1 MEKDVF
7 ISYSSKERDIA
18 CMVRSILTKN
28 RIACW
33 MAPESIAPGS
43 SYTIEIPRGIRECK
57 ILLLLLSE
65 NAQAS
70 PWVQKEL
77 DTAISRGKIII
88 PFTIEKCDIAEAFEF
103 MLSNVQRWNAY
114 EEMSENLERLVLQ
127 IQEIL
132 GIDAELA
139 KQKETE
145 EEQEE
150 ELPEEPEEEQE
161 EELPEEPEEEQEEE
175 LPEKTEEE
183 KEDEEIFFYEVKED
197 YVVIT
202 GFDEEI
208 FEHADYYSLRI
219 PEELEGVTVRVI
231 GKSAFSNCK
240 VLNMVNIPDT
250 VNRIEEFAFEN
261 CTNLEVVYFPNNEFC
276 IGDYA
281 FRGCSYLELA
291 DRSLSKATEIGNGA
305 FYNCENIKEIAISNT
320 TQRIG
325 EAAFG
330 QCQSLLRVD
339 IAFAVE
345 HIGKDAFLGCKKL
358 IAVTYADS
366 YAETYL
372 KENLIDYKRKG
383 FCYEDLEYEIM
394 DDEITIVDVN
404 PRAKRVKIPST
415 IGEYEVRYIGEY
427 AFCAHKCL
435 EEVMIP
441 ETVVSIEEGAFFE
454 CTSLQ
459 SLRLPKSVCNI
470 ERYAF
475 QFCTS
480 LREVT
485 IENENARLGFWA
497 FCGCC
502 NLQKGIVPGG
512 TEGVLE
518 ETFQDC
524 TSLTYVEIL
533 QGVGSINAGAFDGA
547 KMLSVVKIPKSVKR
561 IEDGAFYNCGIVELI
576 VPSDSYAEK
585 YALRNGIKVR
595 YE

>member
-1 MEKDVF
+1 
-7 ISYSSKERDIA
+7 
-18 CMVRSILTKN
+18 
-28 RIACW
+28 
-33 MAPESIAPGS
+33 MAPESITPGS
-43 SYTIEIPRGIRECK
+43 SYTIEIPRGIKKCK

-65 NAQAS
+65 NAQTS

-281 FRGCSYLELA
+281 FRGC
-291 DRSLSKATEIGNGA
+291 
-305 FYNCENIKEIAISNT
+305 
-320 TQRIG
+320 
-325 EAAFG
+325 
-330 QCQSLLRVD
+330 
-339 IAFAVE
+339 
-345 HIGKDAFLGCKKL
+345 KKL

-427 AFCAHKCL
+427 AFGAHKCL
-435 EEVMIP
+435 EEVTIP

-459 SLRLPKSVCNI
+459 SISLPKSVCNI

-475 QFCTS
+475 QYCTS

-485 IENENARLGFWA
+485 IENENARLGFLA
-497 FCGCC
+497 FGDCC

-512 TEGVLE
+512 TEGVWE
-518 ETFQDC
+518 ETFRDC
-524 TSLTYVEIL
+524 ASLTYVEIL